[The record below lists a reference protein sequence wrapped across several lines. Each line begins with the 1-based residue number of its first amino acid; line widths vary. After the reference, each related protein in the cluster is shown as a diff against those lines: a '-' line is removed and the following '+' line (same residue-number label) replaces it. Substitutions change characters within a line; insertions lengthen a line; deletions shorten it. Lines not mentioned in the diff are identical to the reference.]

1 MPGRPYA
8 AGVLCGLLA
17 ACTSQ
22 ADLAP
27 SASADPA
34 TPVVVSAVVE
44 RDYANVIEALG
55 TGRADESV
63 QVTSRVSGRVRT
75 VHFAEGAAARA
86 GDPLVTLEDEE
97 ERAEL
102 AAASASAEQ
111 AESRYRRIEELSAK
125 GMMSKDALDEQAD
138 VLKNARA
145 RLELA
150 KVRLDQ
156 RTIRAPFS
164 GVLGFRQVSP
174 GTLVTPGVAIVALD
188 KLDTIRV
195 DFSVPETLLTR
206 LAPGNAVSA
215 TSAAYPGQEF
225 SGEVSVIAARVDP
238 ATRSVSAQARIR
250 NSRQLLKPGMLLML
264 KVADPP
270 RRARFVPEGALVPEN
285 ERQFVWRVDGAG
297 QVLKVPVTTGVREAG
312 WVEIVSGL
320 EAGERVVAEGAINLR
335 PGRSVRV
342 VEPPQ
347 PG

>member
-1 MPGRPYA
+1 MTVRRWTFLLLN
-8 AGVLCGLLA
+8 GVLV
-17 ACTSQ
+17 ACAPE
-22 ADLAP
+22 ADLSRPAVADAP
-27 SASADPA
+27 V
-34 TPVVVSAVVE
+34 PVVAATVSE
-44 RDYANVIEALG
+44 RSYADVLEALG

-75 VHFAEGAAARA
+75 VHFTEGSAVRA

-102 AAASASAEQ
+102 AAARASAEQ
-111 AESRYRRIEELSAK
+111 AESRHRRIEELSAK

-150 KVRLDQ
+150 EVRLDQ

-174 GTLVTPGVAIVALD
+174 GTLVTPGVAIVSLD

-206 LAPGNAVSA
+206 LAPGNTVTA
-215 TSAAYPGQEF
+215 TSVAYPEQRF
-225 SGEVSVIAARVDP
+225 TGEVSVIAARVDA
-238 ATRSVSAQARIR
+238 ATRAVSAQARIR
-250 NSRQLLKPGMLLML
+250 NPQQLLKPGMLLTL
-264 KVADPP
+264 KVADVA

-285 ERQFVWRVDGAG
+285 DRQFVWKLDAAG
-297 QVLKVPVTTGVREAG
+297 KAEKVPVTTGVREPG

-320 EAGERVVAEGAINLR
+320 EPGDRVVAEGSVNLR
-335 PGRSVRV
+335 AGRSVRI

-347 PG
+347 AG